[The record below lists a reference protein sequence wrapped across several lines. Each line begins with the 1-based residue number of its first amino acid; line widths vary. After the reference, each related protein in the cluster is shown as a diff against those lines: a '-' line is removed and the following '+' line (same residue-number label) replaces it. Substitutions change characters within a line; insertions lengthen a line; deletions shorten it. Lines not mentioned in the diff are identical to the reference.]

1 MKVLIVEDD
10 ENIAGALADT
20 LTEQLYSVDVVTD
33 GETGWEQAQMND
45 YDLFLLDVMLPKLD
59 GITLC
64 RKIRN
69 HNENVPILLLTARST
84 SEDKVKGLDA
94 GADDYV
100 VKPCNLDEL
109 SARIRAL
116 LRRGL
121 DSLSP
126 LIQWG
131 DLSLNPSTCEVIYG
145 GEVLNLTAKEYGLL
159 KLFLYNNQRVFSCR
173 AILDK
178 LWAYDD
184 APTEDTVR
192 AHIKGL
198 RHKLKMAKAPR
209 NFVETVYGLGY
220 RLNLKYAEK
229 IILVNTAPNISQLT
243 DIDTDSLEHQEKLHQ
258 AISQV
263 WEKFQSTMQERV
275 KAIEVALVAC
285 QENKLTT
292 ELRENA
298 YRESHK
304 LAGVLGMFGLNE
316 GSTIAKRIENLL
328 EPSQHLDDYI
338 ITLLRELT
346 GELRE
351 LVDHNQSKSVS
362 SASESSQ
369 KAPTVSPTQTTFI
382 ESLKVPWQQAFI
394 LLITTDAVFAD
405 TLITEA
411 EKYGMK
417 TPVYWKPN
425 QVLKN
430 LQTWDLL
437 PTSSRPNVVIF
448 DLDNFPDS
456 LDLLE
461 NITQQI
467 TPLRGAVLS
476 HHDDLETRMKVT
488 KLGNYIYVQKP
499 LSSLQIMRA
508 IADLFT
514 PVTADTTVMIVDDD
528 QDVLHNLQELLR
540 GMGMK
545 VVILDQPSLFWQTLT
560 KACPDVLIL
569 DIEMPDFNGIELCQV
584 VRHDYHWRHLPILFI
599 TSHTN
604 PTIKQQVF
612 VAGADDYI
620 QKSAI
625 NQELITRITNRLK
638 LSRNWLTWA
647 KNLMQFREE

>member
-20 LTEQLYSVDVVTD
+20 LTEQLYSVDVVAD

-64 RKIRN
+64 QKIRN

-126 LIQWG
+126 LIEWG
-131 DLSLNPSTCEVIYG
+131 DLSLNPSTCEVLYG

-229 IILVNTAPNISQLT
+229 AIPANNISEQAN
-243 DIDTDSLEHQEKLHQ
+243 IDTASLEHQEKLHQ
-258 AISQV
+258 AIAQV

-275 KAIEVALVAC
+275 QVIEMALVASRD
-285 QENKLTT
+285 NNLTA

-298 YRESHK
+298 HRESHK

-316 GSTIAKRIENLL
+316 GSTIAKQIERLL
-328 EPSQHLDDYI
+328 EPEQPLDDYI
-338 ITLLRELT
+338 VTLLIELT
-346 GELRE
+346 EKLRE
-351 LVDHNQSKSVS
+351 QVDNNQSKR
-362 SASESSQ
+362 ENPQ
-369 KAPTVSPTQTTFI
+369 KVATVSPTQTTFI

-394 LLITTDAVFAD
+394 LLITTDPIFAD

-417 TPVYWKPN
+417 TPVYWKPE

-430 LQTWDLL
+430 LETWDFL

-448 DLDNFPDS
+448 DLDNFPNS
-456 LDLLE
+456 LELLE
-461 NITQQI
+461 NITQQM

-476 HHDDLETRMKVT
+476 HHDDLLTRMKVT
-488 KLGNYIYVQKP
+488 KLGSYIYVQKP
-499 LSSLQIMRA
+499 LSSIQIMRA

-528 QDVLHNLQELLR
+528 QDILLNLEEQLTAI
-540 GMGMK
+540 GMK
-545 VVILDQPSLFWQTLT
+545 VVTLNQPSLFWQTLT

-569 DIEMPDFNGIELCQV
+569 DIEMPDFNGIELCHV

-604 PTIKQQVF
+604 PNIKQQVF

-625 NQELITRITNRLK
+625 SQELITRITNRLK

>member
-1 MKVLIVEDD
+1 
-10 ENIAGALADT
+10 
-20 LTEQLYSVDVVTD
+20 
-33 GETGWEQAQMND
+33 
-45 YDLFLLDVMLPKLD
+45 
-59 GITLC
+59 
-64 RKIRN
+64 
-69 HNENVPILLLTARST
+69 
-84 SEDKVKGLDA
+84 
-94 GADDYV
+94 
-100 VKPCNLDEL
+100 KPCNLDEL

-126 LIQWG
+126 LIEWG
-131 DLSLNPSTCEVIYG
+131 DLSLNPSTCEVLYG

-229 IILVNTAPNISQLT
+229 AIPANNISEQAN
-243 DIDTDSLEHQEKLHQ
+243 IDTASLEHQEKLHQ
-258 AISQV
+258 AIAQV

-275 KAIEVALVAC
+275 QVIEMALVASRD
-285 QENKLTT
+285 NNLTA

-298 YRESHK
+298 HRESHK

-316 GSTIAKRIENLL
+316 GSTIAKQIERLL
-328 EPSQHLDDYI
+328 EPEQPLDDYI
-338 ITLLRELT
+338 VTLLIELT
-346 GELRE
+346 EKLRE
-351 LVDHNQSKSVS
+351 QVDNNQSKR
-362 SASESSQ
+362 ENPQ
-369 KAPTVSPTQTTFI
+369 KVATVSPTQTTFI

-394 LLITTDAVFAD
+394 LLITTDPIFAD

-417 TPVYWKPN
+417 TPVYWKPE

-430 LQTWDLL
+430 LETWDFL

-448 DLDNFPDS
+448 DLDNFPNS
-456 LDLLE
+456 LELLE
-461 NITQQI
+461 NITQQM

-476 HHDDLETRMKVT
+476 HHDDLLTRMKVT
-488 KLGNYIYVQKP
+488 KLGSYIYVQKP
-499 LSSLQIMRA
+499 LSSIQIMRA

-528 QDVLHNLQELLR
+528 QDILLNLEEQLTAI
-540 GMGMK
+540 GMK
-545 VVILDQPSLFWQTLT
+545 VVTLNQPSLFWQTLT

-569 DIEMPDFNGIELCQV
+569 DIEMPDFNGIELCHV

-604 PTIKQQVF
+604 PNIKQQVF

-625 NQELITRITNRLK
+625 SQELITRITNRLK

>member
-1 MKVLIVEDD
+1 
-10 ENIAGALADT
+10 
-20 LTEQLYSVDVVTD
+20 
-33 GETGWEQAQMND
+33 
-45 YDLFLLDVMLPKLD
+45 
-59 GITLC
+59 
-64 RKIRN
+64 
-69 HNENVPILLLTARST
+69 
-84 SEDKVKGLDA
+84 
-94 GADDYV
+94 
-100 VKPCNLDEL
+100 
-109 SARIRAL
+109 
-116 LRRGL
+116 
-121 DSLSP
+121 
-126 LIQWG
+126 
-131 DLSLNPSTCEVIYG
+131 
-145 GEVLNLTAKEYGLL
+145 
-159 KLFLYNNQRVFSCR
+159 FLYNNQRVFSCR

-229 IILVNTAPNISQLT
+229 AIPANNISEQAN
-243 DIDTDSLEHQEKLHQ
+243 IDTASLEHQEKLHQ
-258 AISQV
+258 AIAQV

-275 KAIEVALVAC
+275 QVIEMALVASRD
-285 QENKLTT
+285 NNLTA

-298 YRESHK
+298 HRESHK

-316 GSTIAKRIENLL
+316 GSTIAKQIERLL
-328 EPSQHLDDYI
+328 EPEQPLDDYI
-338 ITLLRELT
+338 VTLLIELT
-346 GELRE
+346 EKLRE
-351 LVDHNQSKSVS
+351 QVDNNQSKR
-362 SASESSQ
+362 ENPQ
-369 KAPTVSPTQTTFI
+369 KVATVSPTQTTFI

-394 LLITTDAVFAD
+394 LLITTDPIFAD

-417 TPVYWKPN
+417 TPVYWKPE

-430 LQTWDLL
+430 LETWDFL

-448 DLDNFPDS
+448 DLDNFPNS
-456 LDLLE
+456 LELLE
-461 NITQQI
+461 NITQQM

-476 HHDDLETRMKVT
+476 HHDDLLTRMKVT
-488 KLGNYIYVQKP
+488 KLGSYIYVQKP
-499 LSSLQIMRA
+499 LSSIQIMRA

-528 QDVLHNLQELLR
+528 QDILLNLEEQLTAI
-540 GMGMK
+540 GMK
-545 VVILDQPSLFWQTLT
+545 VVTLNQPSLFWQTLT

-569 DIEMPDFNGIELCQV
+569 DIEMPDFNGIELCHV

-604 PTIKQQVF
+604 PNIKQQVF

-625 NQELITRITNRLK
+625 SQELITRITNRLK

>member
-1 MKVLIVEDD
+1 
-10 ENIAGALADT
+10 
-20 LTEQLYSVDVVTD
+20 
-33 GETGWEQAQMND
+33 
-45 YDLFLLDVMLPKLD
+45 
-59 GITLC
+59 
-64 RKIRN
+64 
-69 HNENVPILLLTARST
+69 
-84 SEDKVKGLDA
+84 
-94 GADDYV
+94 
-100 VKPCNLDEL
+100 
-109 SARIRAL
+109 
-116 LRRGL
+116 
-121 DSLSP
+121 
-126 LIQWG
+126 
-131 DLSLNPSTCEVIYG
+131 
-145 GEVLNLTAKEYGLL
+145 
-159 KLFLYNNQRVFSCR
+159 
-173 AILDK
+173 
-178 LWAYDD
+178 
-184 APTEDTVR
+184 
-192 AHIKGL
+192 
-198 RHKLKMAKAPR
+198 
-209 NFVETVYGLGY
+209 
-220 RLNLKYAEK
+220 
-229 IILVNTAPNISQLT
+229 
-243 DIDTDSLEHQEKLHQ
+243 
-258 AISQV
+258 
-263 WEKFQSTMQERV
+263 
-275 KAIEVALVAC
+275 
-285 QENKLTT
+285 
-292 ELRENA
+292 
-298 YRESHK
+298 
-304 LAGVLGMFGLNE
+304 MFGLNE

-488 KLGNYIYVQKP
+488 KLGSYIYVQKP

>member
-20 LTEQLYSVDVVTD
+20 LTEQLYSVDVVAD

-64 RKIRN
+64 RKIRT

-126 LIQWG
+126 LIEWG

-145 GEVLNLTAKEYGLL
+145 DEILNLTAKEYGLL

-229 IILVNTAPNISQLT
+229 AIPANHISEQAN
-243 DIDTDSLEHQEKLHQ
+243 IDTGSLEHKERLHQ
-258 AISQV
+258 AIAQV

-275 KAIEVALVAC
+275 QAIEMALVASR
-285 QENKLTT
+285 ENNLTT

-298 YRESHK
+298 HRESHK

-316 GSTIAKRIENLL
+316 GSTIAKRIERLL
-328 EPSQHLDDYI
+328 EPEQPLDDHI
-338 ITLLRELT
+338 ITVLIGLTEKLREQ
-346 GELRE
+346 
-351 LVDHNQSKSVS
+351 VDNNQSNR
-362 SASESSQ
+362 ENSQ
-369 KAPTVSPTQTTFI
+369 KSTTVSPTQTTFI

-394 LLITTDAVFAD
+394 LLITTDPILAD

-417 TPVYWKPN
+417 TPVYWKPE

-430 LQTWDLL
+430 LETWDFL

-448 DLDNFPDS
+448 DLDNFPNS

-488 KLGNYIYVQKP
+488 KLGSYIYVQKP
-499 LSSLQIMRA
+499 LSSMQIMRA

-514 PVTADTTVMIVDDD
+514 PVTTDTTVMIVDDD
-528 QDVLHNLQELLR
+528 RDILLNLEEQLTAI
-540 GMGMK
+540 GMK
-545 VVILDQPSLFWQTLT
+545 VVTLNESSLFWQTLT

-604 PTIKQQVF
+604 PNIKQQVF

-625 NQELITRITNRLK
+625 SQELITRITNRLK